1 VNKPRFTATPEPSSG
16 TDEIS
21 LVTVNEGE
29 PNPDVISLVDRLPR
43 PGREEDAELAIRA
56 ARGEAEP
63 FEQLYRRYER
73 IVKSVVRSETQH
85 QADVDD
91 IVQDVFASA
100 WLRIGSLRD
109 PASFR
114 PWLLQITR
122 HTVIDAAR
130 ARSRRP
136 LLDADDEIALSFVET
151 LDPQPDELSELADL
165 AQQLRGA
172 IAGLSR
178 RDATAVTL
186 AAQFGFG
193 PAEIAEAIGTT
204 PNAAKVVLHR
214 ARLRLK
220 AAIR

>member
-1 VNKPRFTATPEPSSG
+1 MNNPGSTTAPEPNSG
-16 TDEIS
+16 SEALSRAVDGVAS
-21 LVTVNEGE
+21 
-29 PNPDVISLVDRLPR
+29 PDVISLVDRIPR
-43 PGREEDAELAIRA
+43 PGREEDADLVIRA
-56 ARGEAEP
+56 ARGEAKP
-63 FEQLYRRYER
+63 YEQLYRRYER
-73 IVKSVVRSETQH
+73 IVRSVVRSETQH
-85 QADVDD
+85 HSDVDD
-91 IVQDVFASA
+91 IVQEVFASA

-151 LDPQPDELSELADL
+151 LDPKPDELTELADL